1 MSLIK
6 TSFYSGIGTGISLL
20 AKLITNK
27 VIAVYLGTNG
37 MFLLGQ
43 LKDFLNIGT
52 LFSTAGSN
60 HGVVKYVAEYQD
72 KPQKLIP
79 FLSTALKVHL
89 YSSVVVFLITFLFK
103 TQISQLLFQDSQYAN
118 AIAAVGLSFISIA
131 LFSYVMSVL
140 NGFRNIKLYVTIN
153 IISAI
158 LSAIITI
165 YLVINYNIDGA
176 FYAIA
181 ISQVLS
187 FIISFTALYFDHRLN
202 LKFLK
207 FDFSQFHLKNL
218 SKFSLM
224 AVVGPVCII
233 LSTLFVR
240 GHLERQLGET
250 YAGSWEGMWRIS
262 GMYILFLT
270 TTFQFYIIPTFSN
283 LDGSDLKKEI
293 FKVWKLSFPAIIII
307 TFTVYALKD
316 ILITF
321 MFTEEFLLINTII
334 LFHLL
339 GDAVKI
345 NSWVLGNILISK
357 ANTKIFIAFQIG
369 WAIIFCFLTYLF
381 TKHYGFVGVSIAYFA
396 TYVLHFLCMNIYFRK
411 LLWTKS

>member
-1 MSLIK
+1 MSLIR
-6 TSFYSGIGTGISLL
+6 TSFYSGIGTAISLIT
-20 AKLITNK
+20 KLITNK
-27 VIAVYLGTNG
+27 IVAVYLGTNG

-43 LKDFLNIGT
+43 LKDFINIGT

-79 FLSTALKVHL
+79 FLSTSLKIHL
-89 YSSVVVFLITFLFK
+89 YSSIVIFLITLFFRGQISEVLFK
-103 TQISQLLFQDSQYAN
+103 DNQYSN
-118 AIAAVGLSFISIA
+118 VIAAVGLSFIAVS

-165 YLVINYNIDGA
+165 YLVINYNIEGA

-187 FIISFTALYFDHRLN
+187 FLISFIVLYFDNKLN

-207 FDFSQFHLKNL
+207 FDFNQFHLKNL

-224 AVVGPVCII
+224 AIVGPVCII

-240 GHLERQLGET
+240 GYLEQNLGES

-283 LDGSDLKKEI
+283 LDGAELKKEI
-293 FKVWKLSFPAIIII
+293 FKVWKLSFPTIILI
-307 TFTVYALKD
+307 TLTVYALKD
-316 ILITF
+316 LLITF
-321 MFTEEFLLINTII
+321 MFSEEFLLINTII

-369 WAIIFCFLTYLF
+369 WAVIFCLLTYLL
-381 TKHYGFVGVSIAYFA
+381 TKTYGFVGVSVAYFI
-396 TYVLHFLCMNIYFRK
+396 TYVLHFICMNIYFRK
-411 LLWTKS
+411 LLWFKS